1 MAMDNQKNTRRTTG
15 VVVSNSMDKSAIV
28 AIKRRLKHPLY
39 NKYIYKTTKIMIHD
53 EENASKVGDKVS
65 IRESKPISKKKAW
78 ILDQIIETK
87 RAE

>member
-28 AIKRRLKHPLY
+28 AIQKKLKHPLY

-53 EENASKVGDKVS
+53 EENASNVGDKVT
-65 IRESKPISKKKAW
+65 IRESKPISKNKAW